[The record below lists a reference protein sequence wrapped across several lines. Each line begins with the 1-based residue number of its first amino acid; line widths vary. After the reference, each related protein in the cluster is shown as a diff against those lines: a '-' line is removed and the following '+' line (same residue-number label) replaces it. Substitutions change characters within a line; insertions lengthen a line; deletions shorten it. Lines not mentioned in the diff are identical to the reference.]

1 MRIFV
6 IDSDPQTASV
16 VESTFAREHEI
27 VTTTSGFSAIE
38 RLAIGRAFDV
48 ILCDIEMPD
57 LSGTEIYRRLLEAA
71 PQTASKVVF
80 LVSDPKAHRAF
91 LDGVQN
97 HFLQRPV
104 AAAGLR
110 ETIRA
115 MSLR

>member
-27 VTTTSGFSAIE
+27 VTTSSGFAAIE
-38 RLAIGRAFDV
+38 RIAIGRAFDV

-57 LSGTEIYRRLLEAA
+57 LSGKEIYRRVLESA
-71 PQTASKVVF
+71 PQTAAKIVF
-80 LVSDPKAHRAF
+80 LVSDAKAHRAF
-91 LDGVQN
+91 LDSVQN
-97 HFLQRPV
+97 HFVPRPV
-104 AAAGLR
+104 AAGPLR

>member
-27 VTTTSGFSAIE
+27 VTTTSGFAAIE
-38 RLAIGRAFDV
+38 RIAIGRAFDV
-48 ILCDIEMPD
+48 ILCDLEMPD
-57 LSGTEIYRRLLEAA
+57 LSGKEIYRRLLESA
-71 PQTASKVVF
+71 PQTASKMVF
-80 LVSDPKAHRAF
+80 MVSDPKAHKAF
-91 LDGVQN
+91 LDSLQN
-97 HFLQRPV
+97 HYVQRPV
-104 AAAGLR
+104 AAATLR